1 MIPVLPGEELGR
13 FVTANSLELP
23 AKGSVC
29 GSRSGLPTAC
39 LRAAITQRVIV

>member
-29 GSRSGLPTAC
+29 EAGPVCPTAC